1 MDTAVQAALDAKY
14 STCQTLHGGHSCRA
28 TVKMPA
34 ESTKEQKI
42 AQFQGKY
49 YDNMKVVDTHHRSF
63 HFIQRACTI
72 TMFSGRASF
81 WGNAYSIPYAS
92 GREIRVQKFGN
103 AYKRKEIESMP
114 LFKSTFSTK
123 FIRRF
128 GEMKCSSQT
137 MRAILSQTFHIQY
150 SRMIVCVMFCLR
162 CVETESRFFAY
173 AVRIASMI
181 MRTIRRNLR

>member
-81 WGNAYSIPYAS
+81 WGNAYTVH
-92 GREIRVQKFGN
+92 RTQVDEKFACKN
-103 AYKRKEIESMP
+103 SE
-114 LFKSTFSTK
+114 
-123 FIRRF
+123 RRTD
-128 GEMKCSSQT
+128 EKK
-137 MRAILSQTFHIQY
+137 
-150 SRMIVCVMFCLR
+150 
-162 CVETESRFFAY
+162 
-173 AVRIASMI
+173 
-181 MRTIRRNLR
+181 